1 MSVERLLLL
10 MTTRTYRAGAFLAAA
25 RRLEAPVVVGSERRQ
40 ALDEVSPGQYLTLDF
55 SAPERA
61 VCSVVEFAVQFPI
74 GAVIAADDDGVVLAA
89 KIAAALGL
97 RHNSE
102 TAVRAARD
110 KHRMRQILEGCGIRS
125 PRFELCSLTDDPS
138 VCARGVD
145 YPAVL
150 KPVSLSASRGVIRAD
165 DADQFV
171 VAFRRIEALL
181 RKEGADS
188 EAEILVE
195 SFIPGAEVALE
206 GLLTQGELTVLALFD
221 KPDPLDGP
229 FFEESIYV
237 TPSCLAAPERA
248 ALRRTVQQAVQ
259 ALCLREGPVHVEL
272 RLNDQGAW
280 IVEIAPRS
288 IGGLC
293 SKTLRFGAGISLE
306 ELILQQALG
315 QATNGIERESCA
327 AGVMMIPIP
336 HGGTLRQVDGRKAA
350 QAVSGVEEV
359 HVTIPLGHEVVPWP
373 EGSRYLGFIFAREEE
388 PEAVVAALRSAH
400 GRLRFEITPA
410 GWTQPMDREMTGC
423 RP

>member
-1 MSVERLLLL
+1 
-10 MTTRTYRAGAFLAAA
+10 
-25 RRLEAPVVVGSERRQ
+25 
-40 ALDEVSPGQYLTLDF
+40 
-55 SAPERA
+55 
-61 VCSVVEFAVQFPI
+61 
-74 GAVIAADDDGVVLAA
+74 
-89 KIAAALGL
+89 
-97 RHNSE
+97 
-102 TAVRAARD
+102 
-110 KHRMRQILEGCGIRS
+110 
-125 PRFELCSLTDDPS
+125 
-138 VCARGVD
+138 
-145 YPAVL
+145 
-150 KPVSLSASRGVIRAD
+150 
-165 DADQFV
+165 
-171 VAFRRIEALL
+171 L